1 MGFWG
6 NIGAL
11 GMGSIFG
18 GEMGEGMRT
27 RMQERMGGLDQAQ
40 QDKFYSSK
48 LGGQFAPDD
57 WKQGYQGRQMD
68 SWADKI
74 AGKYGWKPGGES
86 GNVAVDQEKK
96 GGGGFW
102 GSFLDKVGVAAP
114 FTGGANG
121 MPGGAPSTMGQLH
134 KMGTE
139 MGEQARSVASGKGG
153 IRRERSQN
161 RSRIAA
167 PQMPQRSSGMPGGG
181 GYAGTPGIAG
191 PVGMGRGRPSRQL
204 FGNMRI

>member
-1 MGFWG
+1 MWAGLMRHIGGLFQG
-6 NIGAL
+6 N
-11 GMGSIFG
+11 
-18 GEMGEGMRT
+18 EGMKT

-57 WKQGYQGRQMD
+57 WKEGYQGRQMD

-86 GNVAVDQEKK
+86 GNIAVDGDAKQGPERT
-96 GGGGFW
+96 GFW
-102 GSFLDKVGVAAP
+102 GGIAGRVGEAV
-114 FTGGANG
+114 NG
-121 MPGGAPSTMGQLH
+121 LPGGAPSTMGQLH
-134 KMGTE
+134 KMGSAA
-139 MGEQARSVASGKGG
+139 GEAARTVASGKGG

-161 RSRIAA
+161 RARIAA
-167 PQMPQRSSGMPGGG
+167 PQPQRSSGMPGG

-191 PVGMGRGRPSRQL
+191 PVGMGRQRGSL
-204 FGNMRI
+204 FGDMRI